1 MSLNQIS
8 EKSWVTH
15 CVKSARIRNYSGPY
29 FPAFGLNTERYGV
42 SLCIQ
47 SACEKIQPR
56 ITPNTDTFHAV
67 VINLVKQAIIK
78 LLLAYTFRKM
88 FIIGLNLKNGYLAYS
103 FHELLIVFWLTV
115 GRYLFLFFFLKFAFP
130 LHRRNAVHTLIDE
143 IKTRIYTFSFV
154 SETDIEESCCLFVLC
169 VFFILFYFIF
179 LMQGLKFLFKNFN
192 FFSVLWTY
200 FLKTKK

>member
-1 MSLNQIS
+1 MVHSVES
-8 EKSWVTH
+8 V
-15 CVKSARIRNYSGPY
+15 CIRNYSGPY

-47 SACEKIQPR
+47 SECEKIRPR
-56 ITPNTDTFHAV
+56 INLNTDIFHAV
-67 VINLVKQAIIK
+67 VIILGKQAIMK

-115 GRYLFLFFFLKFAFP
+115 RRYLFLFFFFKFAFP
-130 LHRRNAVHTLIDE
+130 LHRRNAAHTLIDE
-143 IKTRIYTFSFV
+143 IKTRMYTFSFV

-169 VFFILFYFIF
+169 VFLFYFI
-179 LMQGLKFLFKNFN
+179 LFFWCK
-192 FFSVLWTY
+192 V
-200 FLKTKK
+200 